1 MSSVWY
7 HLGGPARVDGMT
19 SSPVVARP
27 PLRSVPGPVAAPALR
42 PVALAVALLGTLLA
56 MIDFFIVNV
65 ALPTLAVDLD
75 ASGAALEL
83 VVSGYATAYAVL
95 LVVGGRLGDAFGRRR
110 LFVLGMA
117 AFTATSLLCGLAPTA
132 ATLVAARVLQGA
144 AAALMVPQTLS
155 TIQATGDAAS
165 RARAIGWFG
174 ATGGIAA
181 VVGQV
186 LGGVLVDADLAG
198 SQWRPIFL
206 VNVPI
211 GLAGL
216 WLARTRLPETRSPRP
231 ARPDVAGTVL
241 LAAAVVAV
249 LLPLTEGR
257 AAGWPLWSVLLLASA
272 PLWIGAFVVTERV
285 LEGRGRTPLLPP
297 SILRHRSMRRGL
309 ALAAPFFAGFGA
321 FMFVY
326 ALLVQGALGWS
337 PTLAGLALTPMAGTF
352 LAASLLMP
360 RAVARWGRSVVTG
373 GAAVQL
379 VGLVGL
385 GVTIAAAWPRV
396 GVLELA
402 PWLAVAGFGQGLV
415 MPSLIRIVLSD
426 VPVASAGVG
435 SGVLTT
441 TQQVSLA
448 VGVAGLGS
456 LFLTLGGPDG
466 TGVLRAVLTI
476 LAVQALVAL
485 GIVIGSRGLPGRS

>member
-1 MSSVWY
+1 
-7 HLGGPARVDGMT
+7 MT

-27 PLRSVPGPVAAPALR
+27 LPPRVPAQGAATAALT
-42 PVALAVALLGTLLA
+42 PVALATALLGTLLA

-65 ALPTLAVDLD
+65 ALPTLASDLD

-83 VVSGYATAYAVL
+83 VVSGYGTAYAVL
-95 LVVGGRLGDAFGRRR
+95 LVVGGRLGDTFGRRR

-117 AFTATSLLCGLAPTA
+117 AFTVTSLLCGLAPTA
-132 ATLVAARVLQGA
+132 GALVAARVLQGA
-144 AAALMVPQTLS
+144 SAALMVPQTLS

-186 LGGVLVDADLAG
+186 LGGVLVSANLGG

-241 LAAAVVAV
+241 LGAAVVAILV
-249 LLPLTEGR
+249 PLTQGR
-257 AAGWPLWSVLLLASA
+257 AAGWPLWSVLLLVSA
-272 PLWIGAFVVTERV
+272 PAWVAAFVVTERA
-285 LEGRGRTPLLPP
+285 LERSGRTPLLPP
-297 SILRHRSMRRGL
+297 SILEHRSMRLGL

-337 PTLAGLALTPMAGTF
+337 PVVAGLALAPMAGTF
-352 LAASLLMP
+352 LTASLLMP
-360 RAVARWGRSVVTG
+360 RVVARWGRSVVTA
-373 GAAVQL
+373 GAALQFT
-379 VGLVGL
+379 GLVGL
-385 GVTIAAAWPRV
+385 GLTVAAVWPRV
-396 GVLELA
+396 GILDLA
-402 PWLAVAGFGQGLV
+402 PWLAIAGFGQGWV

-456 LFLTLGGPDG
+456 LFLALAGPDG
-466 TGVLRAVLTI
+466 GGTLGALLTI
-476 LAVQALVAL
+476 LAVQSLVAA
-485 GIVIGSRGLPGRS
+485 GIVVGSFGLPGRDRVVAG

>member
-1 MSSVWY
+1 
-7 HLGGPARVDGMT
+7 
-19 SSPVVARP
+19 
-27 PLRSVPGPVAAPALR
+27 
-42 PVALAVALLGTLLA
+42 
-56 MIDFFIVNV
+56 
-65 ALPTLAVDLD
+65 
-75 ASGAALEL
+75 
-83 VVSGYATAYAVL
+83 
-95 LVVGGRLGDAFGRRR
+95 
-110 LFVLGMA
+110 
-117 AFTATSLLCGLAPTA
+117 
-132 ATLVAARVLQGA
+132 
-144 AAALMVPQTLS
+144 
-155 TIQATGDAAS
+155 
-165 RARAIGWFG
+165 
-174 ATGGIAA
+174 
-181 VVGQV
+181 
-186 LGGVLVDADLAG
+186 
-198 SQWRPIFL
+198 
-206 VNVPI
+206 
-211 GLAGL
+211 
-216 WLARTRLPETRSPRP
+216 
-231 ARPDVAGTVL
+231 
-241 LAAAVVAV
+241 
-249 LLPLTEGR
+249 
-257 AAGWPLWSVLLLASA
+257 
-272 PLWIGAFVVTERV
+272 
-285 LEGRGRTPLLPP
+285 
-297 SILRHRSMRRGL
+297 MRRGL

-337 PTLAGLALTPMAGTF
+337 PTMAGLALTPMAGTF

-385 GVTIAAAWPRV
+385 GLTIAAVWPRV

-456 LFLTLGGPDG
+456 LFLTLAGPDG